1 MGTSAASKGPEAE
14 ISFDPPWLDDK
25 GGFEP
30 SEPVN
35 LPDGTTDDAEERGN
49 EDAGEDAK
57 ENGIVDP
64 LVAPPRRFFRART
77 NLGAYER
84 EKSGRSGF
92 QKAAGHYSKTGMG
105 GASKLAGRMR
115 HSTATGARLAEFL
128 TSTSSRA
135 DDASTTWMK
144 EIVDSG
150 LNGQELIDAIIQQV
164 APSGGSRDEESS
176 ADSMSRALSE
186 FLENNEDSDLL
197 TLEAEEIREVIERYL
212 ANEACSRLTNDIG
225 QVIESEKVS
234 LIESLKLQNEMR
246 EYLRADLSVQIEN
259 LWDIT
264 ANPTQTQLDQILRS
278 AVQHTFE
285 VYEGEI

>member
-1 MGTSAASKGPEAE
+1 M
-14 ISFDPPWLDDK
+14 
-25 GGFEP
+25 
-30 SEPVN
+30 
-35 LPDGTTDDAEERGN
+35 
-49 EDAGEDAK
+49 
-57 ENGIVDP
+57 
-64 LVAPPRRFFRART
+64 RA
-77 NLGAYER
+77 
-84 EKSGRSGF
+84 
-92 QKAAGHYSKTGMG
+92 
-105 GASKLAGRMR
+105 
-115 HSTATGARLAEFL
+115 
-128 TSTSSRA
+128 
-135 DDASTTWMK
+135 
-144 EIVDSG
+144 
-150 LNGQELIDAIIQQV
+150 
-164 APSGGSRDEESS
+164 SGGSRDEESS

-197 TLEAEEIREVIERYL
+197 TLEAEEIREIIERYL

-234 LIESLKLQNEMR
+234 LIDSLKLQNEMR